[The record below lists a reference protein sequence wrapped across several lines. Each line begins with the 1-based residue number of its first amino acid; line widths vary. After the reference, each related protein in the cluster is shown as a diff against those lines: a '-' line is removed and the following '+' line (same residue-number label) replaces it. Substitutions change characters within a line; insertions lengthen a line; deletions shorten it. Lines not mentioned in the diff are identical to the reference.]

1 MSARR
6 TKSGAKPQRDE
17 ELARLKAKPDSD
29 IDYSDIP
36 ELGPDF
42 FRAAKMLMPEA
53 AQPVTM
59 RLDRSVI
66 DFFKRGGPG
75 YQARINAVLRAYVE
89 TVGKAGK
96 R

>member
-1 MSARR
+1 MSAKHTGHGLKTTAR
-6 TKSGAKPQRDE
+6 ADE
-17 ELARLKAKPDSD
+17 LTRLKAKPDSG
-29 IDYSDIP
+29 IDYSGIP

-66 DFFKRGGPG
+66 DFFKKQGPG
-75 YQARINAVLRAYVE
+75 YQSRINAVLRAYVE
-89 TVGKAGK
+89 TVGKAEK
-96 R
+96 

>member
-1 MSARR
+1 MSAKPTR
-6 TKSGAKPQRDE
+6 SGAKPKRDE
-17 ELARLKAKPDSD
+17 ELARLKAKLDRE

-66 DFFKRGGPG
+66 EFFKKQGPG
-75 YQARINAVLRAYVE
+75 YQSRINAVLRAYVE
-89 TVGKAGK
+89 TVGEAEK
-96 R
+96 

>member
-6 TKSGAKPQRDE
+6 TKAGSKPKRDE
-17 ELARLKAKPDSD
+17 ELARLKAKPDSG
-29 IDYSDIP
+29 IDYSGIP

-42 FRAAKMLMPEA
+42 FRTAKMLMPEA

-66 DFFKRGGPG
+66 DFFKKQGPG
-75 YQARINAVLRAYVE
+75 YQSRINAVLRAYVE
-89 TVGKAGK
+89 TVGKAEK
-96 R
+96 

>member
-1 MSARR
+1 MSAKR
-6 TKSGAKPQRDE
+6 TRNGAKPRRAD
-17 ELARLKAKPDSD
+17 ELARLKAKPDSE

-36 ELGPDF
+36 ELGPEF
-42 FRAAKMLMPEA
+42 FRAAKMLMPEE

-89 TVGKAGK
+89 TVGKAEK

>member
-1 MSARR
+1 
-6 TKSGAKPQRDE
+6 
-17 ELARLKAKPDSD
+17 
-29 IDYSDIP
+29 
-36 ELGPDF
+36 
-42 FRAAKMLMPEA
+42 MLMPEE

-89 TVGKAGK
+89 TVGKAEK

>member
-1 MSARR
+1 MSAKPTR
-6 TKSGAKPQRDE
+6 SGAKPKRDE
-17 ELARLKAKPDSD
+17 ELARLKAKLDRE

-66 DFFKRGGPG
+66 EFFKKQGPG
-75 YQARINAVLRAYVE
+75 YQSRINAVLRAYVE
-89 TVGKAGK
+89 TVGKAEK
-96 R
+96 